1 MKRIVLLCFL
11 FAALALQAQ
20 AQSKPTVLKA
30 KQGDPVLETKAPS
43 YQGFESGFVTFAE
56 MEGTSFPFSLVV
68 EASPW
73 FFEVKGKVESGINRV
88 DLPSL
93 GDDLVG
99 VLAYY
104 DAEGITKN
112 RVLYQSAP
120 YDFQFY
126 VRKNQKFEPAVIQD
140 LEIRLLGEPAMLPI
154 ADKVLRDA
162 QNWSLARGKAF
173 TMTVY
178 ANELYKAQT
187 SPLYKENLD
196 ELALEQKRKVESLT
210 KKRATKKHV
219 KKSKSKST
227 KKTTKKS
234 NSTKKKNR

>member
-1 MKRIVLLCFL
+1 MKRLALLFL
-11 FAALALQAQ
+11 LFVAVALQAQ
-20 AQSKPTVLKA
+20 SKSTVLKA
-30 KQGDPVLETKAPS
+30 KKGDPVLETKAPS
-43 YQGFESGFVTFAE
+43 YQGFESGFVTFGE
-56 MEGTSFPFSLVV
+56 MEGSAFPFTLSV

-73 FFEVKGKVESGINRV
+73 FLEVKGKVESGINRV
-88 DLPSL
+88 DLSSL

-104 DAEGITKN
+104 DAEGLTKN

-126 VRKNQKFEPAVIQD
+126 VRRNQKFEPAVVQD
-140 LEIRLLGEPAMLPI
+140 LEIRLLGEPSMLPI

-178 ANELYKAQT
+178 ANELNKAQT
-187 SPLYKENLD
+187 TPLYKENLD

-210 KKRATKKHV
+210 KQRAV
-219 KKSKSKST
+219 KKRVKKTKPKST
-227 KKTTKKS
+227 KKNTKKT
-234 NSTKKKNR
+234 NSKNKKR